1 MTVENKKD
9 VVYFSVDNWFSGRDY
24 PYDEYFIKWMR
35 DDLNQYFRNEE
46 WVKKMADT
54 EDEKRLLELND
65 DVMHRLLSIKPHE
78 WNG

>member
-1 MTVENKKD
+1 MEH
-9 VVYFSVDNWFSGRDY
+9 
-24 PYDEYFIKWMR
+24 
-35 DDLNQYFRNEE
+35 DLNFWKKLVTDMVILLGNDPYMVATTIEG

>member
-1 MTVENKKD
+1 MKH
-9 VVYFSVDNWFSGRDY
+9 
-24 PYDEYFIKWMR
+24 
-35 DDLNQYFRNEE
+35 DLNFWKKLVTDMVVLLGNDPYMVATAIEG

-78 WNG
+78 WNE

>member
-1 MTVENKKD
+1 MEH
-9 VVYFSVDNWFSGRDY
+9 
-24 PYDEYFIKWMR
+24 
-35 DDLNQYFRNEE
+35 DLNFWKKLVTDMVVLLGNNPYMVATAIEG

-54 EDEKRLLELND
+54 EDEKQLLELND

>member
-1 MTVENKKD
+1 MEH
-9 VVYFSVDNWFSGRDY
+9 
-24 PYDEYFIKWMR
+24 
-35 DDLNQYFRNEE
+35 DLNFWKKLTTDMVILLGNNPYMVATAIEG

-54 EDEKRLLELND
+54 ENEKRLLELND

>member
-1 MTVENKKD
+1 MEH
-9 VVYFSVDNWFSGRDY
+9 
-24 PYDEYFIKWMR
+24 
-35 DDLNQYFRNEE
+35 DLNFWKKLVTDMVILLGNDPYMVATAIEG
-46 WVKKMADT
+46 WAKKMADT

>member
-1 MTVENKKD
+1 MEH
-9 VVYFSVDNWFSGRDY
+9 
-24 PYDEYFIKWMR
+24 
-35 DDLNQYFRNEE
+35 DLNFWKKLVTDMVVLLGNDPYMVATAIEG

-54 EDEKRLLELND
+54 EYEKRLLELND

>member
-1 MTVENKKD
+1 MEH
-9 VVYFSVDNWFSGRDY
+9 
-24 PYDEYFIKWMR
+24 
-35 DDLNQYFRNEE
+35 DLNFWKKLVTDMVILLGNEPYMVATAIE
-46 WVKKMADT
+46 GWVKKMADT

>member
-1 MTVENKKD
+1 MEH
-9 VVYFSVDNWFSGRDY
+9 
-24 PYDEYFIKWMR
+24 
-35 DDLNQYFRNEE
+35 DLNFWKKLVTDMVVLLGNDPYMVATAIEG

-65 DVMHRLLSIKPHE
+65 DVMNRLLSIKPHE

>member
-1 MTVENKKD
+1 MEH
-9 VVYFSVDNWFSGRDY
+9 
-24 PYDEYFIKWMR
+24 
-35 DDLNQYFRNEE
+35 DLNFWKKLVTDMVILLGNDPYMVATAIEG

-65 DVMHRLLSIKPHE
+65 NVMHRLLSIKSHE

>member
-1 MTVENKKD
+1 MEH
-9 VVYFSVDNWFSGRDY
+9 
-24 PYDEYFIKWMR
+24 
-35 DDLNQYFRNEE
+35 DLNFWKKLVTDMVILLGNDPYMVATAIEG

-54 EDEKRLLELND
+54 EDEKRLLEFND

>member
-1 MTVENKKD
+1 MEH
-9 VVYFSVDNWFSGRDY
+9 
-24 PYDEYFIKWMR
+24 
-35 DDLNQYFRNEE
+35 DLNFWKKLTTDMVILLGNNPYMVATAIEG

-54 EDEKRLLELND
+54 DEKRLLELND

>member
-1 MTVENKKD
+1 MEH
-9 VVYFSVDNWFSGRDY
+9 
-24 PYDEYFIKWMR
+24 
-35 DDLNQYFRNEE
+35 DLNFWKKLVTDMVVLLGNDPYMVATAIEG

-54 EDEKRLLELND
+54 VDEKRLLELND

>member
-1 MTVENKKD
+1 MVILLGND
-9 VVYFSVDNWFSGRDY
+9 
-24 PYDEYFIKWMR
+24 PYMVATAIEG
-35 DDLNQYFRNEE
+35 

>member
-1 MTVENKKD
+1 MEH
-9 VVYFSVDNWFSGRDY
+9 
-24 PYDEYFIKWMR
+24 
-35 DDLNQYFRNEE
+35 DLNFWKKLVTDMVILLGNDPYMVATAIEG

>member
-1 MTVENKKD
+1 MEH
-9 VVYFSVDNWFSGRDY
+9 
-24 PYDEYFIKWMR
+24 
-35 DDLNQYFRNEE
+35 DLNFWKKLVTDMVILLGNDPYMVATAIED
-46 WVKKMADT
+46 WIKKMADI